1 MYLGKGSVQEVSG
14 GRGLWRVWVWCAA
27 VRGGEAAES
36 WRGGLH
42 HQPAVVR
49 SHLPQCP
56 PPVVKAEPGE
66 LPDEEL
72 QGERVGSWGQEAW
85 WRWQGGL
92 VVRAEGGRVWI
103 GKSRI

>member
-1 MYLGKGSVQEVSG
+1 ME
-14 GRGLWRVWVWCAA
+14 GLWVWCVA
-27 VRGGEAAES
+27 VRGQRLQRVGG
-36 WRGGLH
+36 GGLH

-85 WRWQGGL
+85 WWWQGGL
-92 VVRAEGGRVWI
+92 VVRAEGGGIWT
-103 GKSRI
+103 GESRI

>member
-1 MYLGKGSVQEVSG
+1 ME
-14 GRGLWRVWVWCAA
+14 GLWVWCTA
-27 VRGGEAAES
+27 VRGERLQRVGG
-36 WRGGLH
+36 GGLH

-56 PPVVKAEPGE
+56 PPVVKAERGE

-85 WRWQGGL
+85 WWWQGGL
-92 VVRAEGGRVWI
+92 VVSRGRSMDRKEQDLREA
-103 GKSRI
+103 GTRMQKGLEAG